1 MEEKLADFGSLAS
14 LGRGILS
21 VWLSAKNEN
30 LEPKPLHR
38 MEMGGTSEQS
48 SPVLQWFLAQYHAV
62 FKGDLLKYADEMNI
76 WRHI

>member
-38 MEMGGTSEQS
+38 MEMEEK
-48 SPVLQWFLAQYHAV
+48 VNKALQCFS
-62 FKGDLLKYADEMNI
+62 GS
-76 WRHI
+76 